1 MAQKRRKKRSWLRGW
16 LFYIFFPIFIW
27 FFAFLIWFYW
37 SDLTRL
43 IGSGADKSKPA
54 AKTSRQLDKSEKAD
68 PGPANRSREKISE
81 EDRKS
86 LDDILK
92 RRQ

>member
-1 MAQKRRKKRSWLRGW
+1 MAQKRRKKRSWLRGL

-27 FFAFLIWFYW
+27 FVAFLVWFYW
-37 SDLTRL
+37 SELIRL
-43 IGSGADKSKPA
+43 IGGETNRSRSAT
-54 AKTSRQLDKSEKAD
+54 KTSRQLDKSEKAD
-68 PGPANRSREKISE
+68 PAPANRPREKILE

-86 LDDILK
+86 LEDILK

>member
-1 MAQKRRKKRSWLRGW
+1 MAQKRRKKRSWLRAL

-27 FFAFLIWFYW
+27 LVAFLVWFYW

-43 IGSGADKSKPA
+43 ISGGTDKSKPA
-54 AKTSRQLDKSEKAD
+54 AKTSRQLDKGEKAD
-68 PGPANRSREKISE
+68 SAPANRPREKISE

>member
-1 MAQKRRKKRSWLRGW
+1 MAQKRRKKRSWLRGL

-27 FFAFLIWFYW
+27 FVAFLVWFYG

-43 IGSGADKSKPA
+43 ISGSADKSKPA

-68 PGPANRSREKISE
+68 PAPANRPREKISE